1 MAVAMPPADLLP
13 VSARANFPYRL
24 LRLIGVPLLRLCFK
38 FQVEGRQNIS
48 KFPSPLRGAINRPNL
63 LAPGAQGQ
71 GEGLKP
77 AQTYIVIGNHLNW
90 LDEFAILL
98 LFPLQPRLHFLA
110 DPTLLVTRKVQWWII
125 RTTGGYV
132 PVVRERH
139 GDTTLFHHVDHCLEI
154 GGAVAIFPE
163 GNYGPKEGELM
174 PFKKGFAHFA
184 IKAKVP
190 VVPVALSG
198 TKDLWFRKR
207 IRVVIGK
214 PLLPAGHDPASLT
227 QAASEAIQELMPPY
241 SEPSGRKLL
250 RRQLTHLF

>member
-1 MAVAMPPADLLP
+1 MARTASLPPADLLP
-13 VSARANFPYRL
+13 VGRKANLPYRAV
-24 LRLIGVPLLRLCFK
+24 RLIAAPLLHLFFR
-38 FQVEGRQNIS
+38 FQVDGRENIP
-48 KFPSPLRGAINRPNL
+48 KG
-63 LAPGAQGQ
+63 PGN
-71 GEGLKP
+71 
-77 AQTYIVIGNHLNW
+77 YIVIGNHLNW

-98 LFPLQPRLHFLA
+98 LFPVEPRLHFLA

-139 GDTTLFHHVDHCLEI
+139 GDQALFHHVDRCLEV

-198 TKDLWFRKR
+198 TKDLWFRKP

-214 PLLPAGHDPASLT
+214 PLAPAGQNPGSLT
-227 QAASEAIQELMPPY
+227 EAGYQRIRELMPAY
-241 SEPSGRKLL
+241 SEPRGRRLL